1 MKTTAF
7 GVPMAV
13 IDVDEALEGA
23 WRPHRFDVDVVR
35 VQDPPIDRWPD
46 LVAAGFYPKPQV
58 LTWRAAT
65 AASEEDFVARLSGKD
80 RQNLRT
86 ARRRTNESGLSVK
99 VEPVNSALLD
109 VFLPLYEAGIER
121 MTHGLAIASQN
132 RDMLLAEA
140 DDYFAVCI
148 RDGDDLVGA
157 SLNQQSRVRDE
168 VRARFSTTVPDQRQ
182 AGLAKVLY
190 LEVVEVARQRG
201 FAWVSLGS
209 DPNLYG
215 HLAKPGLF
223 GFKNRL
229 GFSAIPSHLVDPDSG
244 SDQADRIVGLGALTD
259 PSFVLSY
266 APDANGTPHRGERL
280 RLELFTTDPTV
291 DQRPYRADYLD
302 GIDVHRVARRP

>member
-1 MKTTAF
+1 MKTMAF
-7 GVPMAV
+7 GLPIAV
-13 IDVDEALEGA
+13 VEVDEALDGT

-35 VQDPPIDRWPD
+35 VQDPPVERWPD
-46 LVAAGFYPKPQV
+46 LVAAGFFPKPQV

-65 AASEEDFVARLSGKD
+65 AGSEEEFVARLSGKD

-86 ARRRTNESGLSVK
+86 ARRRTAESGLSVK
-99 VEPVNSALLD
+99 VEPVDEALLD
-109 VFLPLYEAGIER
+109 VFLPLYEAGIGR

-132 RDMLLAEA
+132 RDTILAEA

-148 RDGDDLVGA
+148 RDGDTLVGA
-157 SLNQQSRVRDE
+157 SLNLQSRDRDE

-182 AGLAKVLY
+182 ASLAKVLY
-190 LEVVEVARQRG
+190 LEVVEVARQRDFG
-201 FAWVSLGS
+201 WVSLGS

-229 GFSAIPSHLVDPDSG
+229 GFSAIPSHIVDPGSG

-266 APDANGTPHRGERL
+266 APGPDGVRLRGEHL
-280 RLELFTTDPTV
+280 RLELFASDRNVDP
-291 DQRPYRADYLD
+291 RPYTADYLD
-302 GIDVHRVARRP
+302 GVCVHPIARRP

>member
-1 MKTTAF
+1 M
-7 GVPMAV
+7 
-13 IDVDEALEGA
+13 
-23 WRPHRFDVDVVR
+23 
-35 VQDPPIDRWPD
+35 
-46 LVAAGFYPKPQV
+46 
-58 LTWRAAT
+58 
-65 AASEEDFVARLSGKD
+65 
-80 RQNLRT
+80 
-86 ARRRTNESGLSVK
+86 ESGLSVK
-99 VEPVNSALLD
+99 VEPVTSALLD
-109 VFLPLYEAGIER
+109 VFLPLYEEGIER

-132 RDMLLAEA
+132 RDMLLTEA

-148 RDGDDLVGA
+148 RDGDELVGA
-157 SLNQQSRVRDE
+157 SLNQQSRTRDE

-182 AGLAKVLY
+182 ASLAKVLY

-229 GFSAIPSHLVDPDSG
+229 GFAAIPSHLIDPDSG
-244 SDQADRIVGLGALTD
+244 SDQADRIVGLSALTD

-266 APDANGTPHRGERL
+266 APDADGTRQRDDRL

-291 DQRPYRADYLD
+291 DQRPYRAAYLD
-302 GIDVHRVARRP
+302 GVDVHRVARRP